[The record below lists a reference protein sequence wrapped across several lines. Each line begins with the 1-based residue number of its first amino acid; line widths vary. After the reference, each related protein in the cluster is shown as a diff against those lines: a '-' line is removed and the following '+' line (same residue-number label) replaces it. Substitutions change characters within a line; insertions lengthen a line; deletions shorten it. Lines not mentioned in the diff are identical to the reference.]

1 MRTSTEPVPREQLTF
16 KIEQSMS
23 DKLISSVPTDLY
35 IGGQWLPSADGKRI
49 AVVDPATEKVIAEVA
64 SGAAADAGSAV
75 DAAFAAGAE
84 WSATPPRARAEI
96 LRKAFELMTER
107 RQDIATIISREE
119 GKTLAEG
126 LGEVAYAAEFFR
138 WYAEE
143 APRTMGQFGRSPT
156 GANNILVDY
165 CPVGVSLLI
174 TPWNFPAAMGTR
186 KIAPALAA
194 GCTVILK
201 PASETPLTALALAGL
216 LEEAGVPAGV
226 VNVLPSSR
234 SSEISNRI
242 LGDSRVGKLSFTGST
257 EVGRVLLAKASERI
271 VNCSMELG
279 GNAPFIVLDDAD
291 IEQAVSGAMIAK
303 MRNAGESCIG
313 ANRFYVHASIADEF
327 ADKFAAAMA
336 GLKVGPGLDAGVDVG
351 PLVNA
356 STRDK
361 VEHLVNE
368 AVARGARVLTG
379 GKRPPGP
386 GFFYTPTVLTG
397 IDPEAEILHTEI
409 FGPVAPIVP
418 FETLSD
424 VITRANATIFGLA
437 AYVYSGDVGRA
448 LAAAQQIDAGI
459 VGVNRGFVSDPAAPF
474 GGMKQSGLGRE
485 GSQDGMHEFLE
496 KKYIAVDWQHA

>member
-1 MRTSTEPVPREQLTF
+1 
-16 KIEQSMS
+16 MS
-23 DKLISSVPTDLY
+23 DELINSIPTDLY
-35 IGGQWLPSADGKRI
+35 IGGQWVPSADGKQI
-49 AVVDPATEKVIAEVA
+49 SVVDPATEQVIATVA
-64 SGAAADAGSAV
+64 SGSAADATRAV
-75 DAAFAAGAE
+75 DAAFDAAAE
-84 WSATPPRARAEI
+84 WAATAPRARAEI

-107 RQDIATIISREE
+107 KEDLATIICREE
-119 GKTLAEG
+119 GKTFAEG

-143 APRTMGQFGRSPT
+143 APRTMGQFGRSPA

-165 CPVGVSLLI
+165 SPVGVSLLI

-226 VNVLPSSR
+226 VNVFPSSR
-234 SSEISNRI
+234 SGEISNRI
-242 LGDSRVGKLSFTGST
+242 LSDSRVGKLSFTGST

-291 IEQAVSGAMIAK
+291 VDNAIAGAMIAK
-303 MRNAGESCIG
+303 LRNAGESCIG
-313 ANRFYVHASIADEF
+313 ANRFYVHVSIADEF

-336 GLKVGPGLDAGVDVG
+336 ELTLGPGLDESVDVG

-361 VEHLVNE
+361 VEHLVDE
-368 AVARGARVLTG
+368 AVAGGARVLTG

-386 GFFYTPTVLTG
+386 GFFYEPTVVTN
-397 IDPEAEILHTEI
+397 IDPQAEILQTEI
-409 FGPVAPIVP
+409 FGPVAPIIK
-418 FETLSD
+418 FDDLSD
-424 VITRANATIFGLA
+424 VISRANETIFGLA
-437 AYVYSGDVGRA
+437 AYVFSGNVGRA
-448 LAAAQQIDAGI
+448 LSVAQQIDAGI
-459 VGVNRGFVSDPAAPF
+459 IGVNRGFVSDPAAPF

-485 GSQDGMHEFLE
+485 GSQDGIHEFLE
-496 KKYIAVDWQHA
+496 KRYIAVDW

>member
-1 MRTSTEPVPREQLTF
+1 
-16 KIEQSMS
+16 MS
-23 DKLISSVPTDLY
+23 DKLISSIPTNLY
-35 IGGQWLPSADGKRI
+35 IGGQWVPSADGHSI
-49 AVVDPATEKVIAEVA
+49 AVVDPATEQVIAEVA
-64 SGAAADAGSAV
+64 SGSAADATSAV

-84 WSATPPRARAEI
+84 WSATAPRVRAEI

-107 RQDIATIISREE
+107 RHEIATIISREE

-143 APRTMGQFGRSPT
+143 APRTMGEFGRSPA

-234 SSEISNRI
+234 SGEISNRI
-242 LGDSRVGKLSFTGST
+242 LSDSRVGKLSFTGST

-291 IEQAVSGAMIAK
+291 IEAAVSGAMIAK

-336 GLKVGPGLDAGVDVG
+336 KLKVGPGLEDGVDVG

-361 VEHLVNE
+361 VEQLVNE
-368 AVARGARVLTG
+368 AVSRGAKVLTG
-379 GKRPPGP
+379 GRRPPGP
-386 GFFYTPTVLTG
+386 GFFYAPTVVTN
-397 IDPEAEILHTEI
+397 IDPAAEILHTEI
-409 FGPVAPIVP
+409 FGPVAPIVA

-437 AYVYSGDVGRA
+437 AYVYSGNVGRA
-448 LAAAQQIDAGI
+448 LAVAQEIDAGI
-459 VGVNRGFVSDPAAPF
+459 IGVNRGFVSDPAAPF

-496 KKYIAVDWQHA
+496 KKYIAVDWQHAR

>member
-1 MRTSTEPVPREQLTF
+1 
-16 KIEQSMS
+16 MS
-23 DKLISSVPTDLY
+23 AKLISAIPTNLY
-35 IGGQWLPSADGKRI
+35 IGGEWLPSSDGNRI
-49 AVVDPATEKVIAEVA
+49 SVVDPATELVIADVA
-64 SGAAADAGSAV
+64 SGSAADATAAV
-75 DAAFAAGAE
+75 DAAFAAAAE
-84 WSATPPRARAEI
+84 WAATPSRVRAEV

-107 RQDIATIISREE
+107 KEDLATIISREE

-143 APRTMGQFGRSPT
+143 APRTMGHFGRSPT

-165 CPVGVSLLI
+165 SPVGVSLLI

-226 VNVLPSSR
+226 VNVFPSSR
-234 SSEISNRI
+234 SGEISNRI
-242 LGDSRVGKLSFTGST
+242 LSDSRVGKVSFTGST

-291 IEQAVSGAMIAK
+291 IDNAVAGAMIAK

-313 ANRFYVHASIADEF
+313 ANRFYVHSSIADEF
-327 ADKFAAAMA
+327 ADKLAAAMA
-336 GLKVGPGLDAGVDVG
+336 ELKVGPGLDEGVDVG

-361 VEHLVNE
+361 VEHLVND
-368 AVARGARVLTG
+368 AVAGGARVLTG
-379 GKRPPGP
+379 GRRPEGP
-386 GFFYTPTVLTG
+386 GFFYEPTVVSN
-397 IDPEAEILHTEI
+397 IDPQSEILHTEI
-409 FGPVAPIVP
+409 FGPVAPIAK
-418 FETLSD
+418 FDEMSD
-424 VITRANATIFGLA
+424 VITRANASIFGLA
-437 AYVYSGDVGRA
+437 AYVFSDNVGRA
-448 LAAAQQIDAGI
+448 LSVAQQLDAGI
-459 VGVNRGFVSDPAAPF
+459 IGVNRGFVSDPAAPF

-496 KKYIAVDWQHA
+496 KRYIAVDW